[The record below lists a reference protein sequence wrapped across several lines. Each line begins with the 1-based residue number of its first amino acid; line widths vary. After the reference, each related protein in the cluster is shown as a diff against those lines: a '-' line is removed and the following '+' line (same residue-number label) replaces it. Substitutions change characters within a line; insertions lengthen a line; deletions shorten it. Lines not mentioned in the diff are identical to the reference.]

1 MENLPFIL
9 TVTIMFTLL
18 FFMIG
23 GILGGI
29 LGWMLKQSQ
38 FEKNYII
45 PNLHPEMFDENG
57 NVLPDEILAIRFENE
72 NDHECE
78 DDEDD

>member
-9 TVTIMFTLL
+9 TFTIMFTLL
-18 FFMIG
+18 FFMI
-23 GILGGI
+23 GGI

-57 NVLPDEILAIRFENE
+57 NVLPDEILGIRFENE